1 MLLSLGLACIAVLG
15 FGSSAVLA
23 RLGMQAMRPMPSALV
38 SMVASTLLAS
48 ALALIFELDAIIAM
62 PAIAMVWLLGNGMLS
77 YIGGRSQQYIAI
89 SLIGAARVTPIVGS
103 AALFS
108 ALFSVT
114 LTRMGV
120 PGFNEHLN
128 VLLGVGTV
136 VVVIGLGLTG
146 GNFLRQSW
154 GSDWKSVLGYLLAL
168 LAAACYGAS
177 TSQRTGP
184 ERDVRLAA
192 DHGGGQHVLRH
203 AAAVAGVRPGSGAED
218 GFHGLGAA
226 VGLPGGMLG
235 RVRGDL
241 ALLRRDPGGFQH
253 TGHRAHRILQPAVH
267 AADGAPLPAP
277 ERNGHER
284 AGYRHA
290 TGPWAAWY
298 GGGWG
303 ACGIACRI
311 IGQARLRGEP

>member
-108 ALFSVT
+108 ALYAIT
-114 LTRMGV
+114 LTRMRV
-120 PGFNEHLN
+120 TGFDEHLN

-136 VVVIGLGLTG
+136 VVVLGLALTS

-154 GSDWKSVLGYLLAL
+154 GSDWKSVLGYVLAL
-168 LAAACYGAS
+168 FAAACYGAGTLSGRVLSIQFGSPLIMAAGSMFFATLVLSPIYGREAVQRS
-177 TSQRTGP
+177 TSSGWAP
-184 ERDVRLAA
+184 VYVFLA
-192 DHGGGQHVLRH
+192 GF
-203 AAAVAGVRPGSGAED
+203 AAACAVISIYFAVTREGSSILVLSPIVSCNPLVTLVLARLFLRQTETITKELVIGT
-218 GFHGLGAA
+218 LMA
-226 VGLPGGMLG
+226 VGGVVMVVVGGIMG
-235 RVRGDL
+235 
-241 ALLRRDPGGFQH
+241 
-253 TGHRAHRILQPAVH
+253 
-267 AADGAPLPAP
+267 
-277 ERNGHER
+277 
-284 AGYRHA
+284 
-290 TGPWAAWY
+290 
-298 GGGWG
+298 
-303 ACGIACRI
+303 
-311 IGQARLRGEP
+311 

>member
-108 ALFSVT
+108 ALYAIT
-114 LTRMGV
+114 LTRMRV
-120 PGFNEHLN
+120 TGFDEHLN

-136 VVVIGLGLTG
+136 VVVLGLALTS

-154 GSDWKSVLGYLLAL
+154 GSDWKSVLGYALAIF
-168 LAAACYGAS
+168 AAACYGAGTLSGRVLSIQFGSPLIMAAGSMFFATLVLSPIYGREAVQRS
-177 TSQRTGP
+177 TSSGWAP
-184 ERDVRLAA
+184 VYVLLA
-192 DHGGGQHVLRH
+192 GF
-203 AAAVAGVRPGSGAED
+203 AAACAVISIYFAVTREGSSILVLSPIVSCNPLVTLILARLFLRRTEPITRELVIGT
-218 GFHGLGAA
+218 LMA
-226 VGLPGGMLG
+226 VGGVAMVVVGGLVG
-235 RVRGDL
+235 
-241 ALLRRDPGGFQH
+241 
-253 TGHRAHRILQPAVH
+253 
-267 AADGAPLPAP
+267 
-277 ERNGHER
+277 
-284 AGYRHA
+284 
-290 TGPWAAWY
+290 
-298 GGGWG
+298 
-303 ACGIACRI
+303 
-311 IGQARLRGEP
+311 

>member
-38 SMVASTLLAS
+38 SMVASTSLAS

-108 ALFSVT
+108 ALYAIT
-114 LTRMGV
+114 LTRMRV
-120 PGFNEHLN
+120 TGFDEHLN

-136 VVVIGLGLTG
+136 VVVLGLALTS

-154 GSDWKSVLGYLLAL
+154 GSDWKSVLGYVLAL
-168 LAAACYGAS
+168 FAAACYGAGTLSGRVLSIQFGSPLIMAAGSMFFATLVLSPIYGREAVQRS
-177 TSQRTGP
+177 TSSGWAP
-184 ERDVRLAA
+184 VYVFLA
-192 DHGGGQHVLRH
+192 GF
-203 AAAVAGVRPGSGAED
+203 AAACAVISIYFAVTREGSSILVLSPIVSCNPLVTLILARLFLRRTEPITRELVIGT
-218 GFHGLGAA
+218 LMA
-226 VGLPGGMLG
+226 VGGVAMVVVGGL
-235 RVRGDL
+235 
-241 ALLRRDPGGFQH
+241 
-253 TGHRAHRILQPAVH
+253 
-267 AADGAPLPAP
+267 
-277 ERNGHER
+277 
-284 AGYRHA
+284 
-290 TGPWAAWY
+290 
-298 GGGWG
+298 
-303 ACGIACRI
+303 IA
-311 IGQARLRGEP
+311 

>member
-108 ALFSVT
+108 ALYAIT
-114 LTRMGV
+114 LTRMRV
-120 PGFNEHLN
+120 TGFDEHLN

-136 VVVIGLGLTG
+136 VVVLGLALTS

-154 GSDWKSVLGYLLAL
+154 GSDWKSVLGYVLAL
-168 LAAACYGAS
+168 FAAACYGAGTLSGRVLSIQFGSPLIMAAGSMFFATLVLSPIYGREAVQRS
-177 TSQRTGP
+177 TSSGWAP
-184 ERDVRLAA
+184 VYVSLA
-192 DHGGGQHVLRH
+192 GF
-203 AAAVAGVRPGSGAED
+203 AAACAVISIYFAVTREGSSILVLSPIVSCNPLVTLILARLFLRRTEPITRELVIGT
-218 GFHGLGAA
+218 LLA
-226 VGLPGGMLG
+226 VGGVGMVVVGGLVG
-235 RVRGDL
+235 
-241 ALLRRDPGGFQH
+241 
-253 TGHRAHRILQPAVH
+253 
-267 AADGAPLPAP
+267 
-277 ERNGHER
+277 
-284 AGYRHA
+284 
-290 TGPWAAWY
+290 
-298 GGGWG
+298 
-303 ACGIACRI
+303 
-311 IGQARLRGEP
+311 

>member
-62 PAIAMVWLLGNGMLS
+62 PAITMVWLLGNGMLS

-108 ALFSVT
+108 ALYAIT
-114 LTRMGV
+114 LTRMRV
-120 PGFNEHLN
+120 TGFDEHLN

-136 VVVIGLGLTG
+136 VVVLGLALTS

-154 GSDWKSVLGYLLAL
+154 GSDWKSVLGYVLAL
-168 LAAACYGAS
+168 FAAACYGAGTLSGRVLSIQFGSPLIMAAGSMFFATLVLSPIYGREAVQRS
-177 TSQRTGP
+177 TSSGWAP
-184 ERDVRLAA
+184 VYVSLA
-192 DHGGGQHVLRH
+192 GF
-203 AAAVAGVRPGSGAED
+203 AAACAVISIYFAVTREGSSILVLSPIVSCNPLVTLILARLFLRRTEPITRELVIGT
-218 GFHGLGAA
+218 LMA
-226 VGLPGGMLG
+226 VGGVAMVVVGGL
-235 RVRGDL
+235 
-241 ALLRRDPGGFQH
+241 
-253 TGHRAHRILQPAVH
+253 
-267 AADGAPLPAP
+267 
-277 ERNGHER
+277 
-284 AGYRHA
+284 
-290 TGPWAAWY
+290 
-298 GGGWG
+298 
-303 ACGIACRI
+303 IA
-311 IGQARLRGEP
+311 